1 MGGRPPGSEIHRM
14 ILLTFRDLVYR
25 RTRFIVVT
33 ILGAVVFA
41 LLFVMTG
48 LVNQFNLEPAD
59 TVEQFGA
66 EHWVLPEGV
75 TAPFTSVSVMPAAAF
90 DAVDAATKSPVVITR
105 SSVARR
111 DGEVPEEVVLVGFEP
126 GGIGA
131 PKVVEGRAPEVEGE
145 VSLDRTLGID
155 VGTEITMSGKPL
167 TVVGLTTD
175 TTVLAG
181 IPFAFLVLPEAQMLA
196 FTTTEVIGAVLV
208 SGELGPLPEGLASVS
223 SDEVVAQTLQPL
235 DGAIASIDLVRA
247 LLWVVA
253 AIIVGAVVYLSAL
266 DRQRDFAVLKAV
278 GTPNS
283 SLLGSLAVQA
293 VLIALGAVA
302 LAAIIQI
309 FLAPRFP
316 LPVTVPA
323 RAFWQLPLLAVL
335 MALAAGAIGMR
346 KVLRSD
352 PSQAFS
358 GAA

>member
-1 MGGRPPGSEIHRM
+1 M

-25 RTRFIVVT
+25 KTRFIVVT
-33 ILGAVVFA
+33 VLGAVVFA

-48 LVNQFNLEPAD
+48 LVNQFNLEPAE

-66 EHWVLPEGV
+66 EQWVLPEGV
-75 TAPFTSVSVMPAAAF
+75 SAPFTSVSVMPAAAF
-90 DAVDAATKSPVVITR
+90 DAVDAANKSAVVISR
-105 SSVARR
+105 SSVTEG
-111 DGEVPEEVVLVGFEP
+111 GEPEEVVLVGFEP
-126 GGIGA
+126 GGLGA
-131 PKVVEGRAPEVEGE
+131 PQVVEGREPAAAGE
-145 VSLDRTLGID
+145 VALDRSAGID
-155 VGTEITMSGKPL
+155 VDAAVTVGGQPF
-167 TVVGLTTD
+167 TVVGLTED
-175 TTVLAG
+175 ATVLAG
-181 IPFAFLVLPEAQMLA
+181 IPFAYLTLPEAQVLA
-196 FTTTEVIGAVLV
+196 FTSTAVISSVLV
-208 SGELGPLPEGLASVS
+208 SGDLGPLPPGLASLT
-223 SDEVVAQTLQPL
+223 SDEVVDQTLQPL

-283 SLLGSLAVQA
+283 SLLGSLALQA

-309 FLAPRFP
+309 FLAPQFP

-323 RAFWQLPLLAVL
+323 RAFWQLPLLAVV

-346 KVLRSD
+346 KVLKSD

>member
-1 MGGRPPGSEIHRM
+1 M
-14 ILLTFRDLVYR
+14 ILLTFRDLVFR
-25 RTRFIVVT
+25 KTRFIVVT
-33 ILGAVVFA
+33 VLGAVVFA

-66 EHWVLPEGV
+66 DEWVLPEGV
-75 TAPFTSVSVMPAAAF
+75 SAPFTSVSVMPVSAF
-90 DAVDAATKSPVVITR
+90 DAVDAETKSPVVITR
-105 SSVARR
+105 SSVS
-111 DGEVPEEVVLVGFEP
+111 DGGTPEEVVLVGFEP
-126 GGIGA
+126 GGLGA
-131 PKVVEGRAPEVEGE
+131 PMVVEGRAPEAPGE
-145 VSLDRTLGID
+145 VAVDDTAD
-155 VGTEITMSGKPL
+155 VGVGDDVTVSGEPF
-167 TVVGLTTD
+167 TVVGLTEK

-181 IPFAFLVLPEAQMLA
+181 IPFAYLTLPEAQMLA
-196 FTTTEVIGAVLV
+196 FTSTDVISSVLV
-208 SGELGPLPEGLASVS
+208 AGELGALPPGLASLT
-223 SDEVVAQTLQPL
+223 SDDVVDQTLQPL

-247 LLWVVA
+247 LLWIVA

-278 GTPNS
+278 GTSNS
-283 SLLGSLAVQA
+283 SLLGSLALQA

-309 FLAPRFP
+309 FLAPQFP
-316 LPVTVPA
+316 LPVTVPTK
-323 RAFWQLPLLAVL
+323 AFWQLPLLAVV

-346 KVLRSD
+346 KVLRAD

>member
-1 MGGRPPGSEIHRM
+1 ML
-14 ILLTFRDLVYR
+14 LLTFRDLMYR
-25 RTRFIVVT
+25 KTRFIVVT

-66 EHWVLPEGV
+66 DEWVLPEGV
-75 TAPFTSVSVMPAAAF
+75 SAPFTSVSVMPAAAL
-90 DAVDAATKSPVVITR
+90 DAVDAETKSAVVITR
-105 SSVARR
+105 SSLS
-111 DGEVPEEVVLVGFEP
+111 DGGMPEEVVLIGFEP
-126 GGIGA
+126 GGLGT
-131 PKVVEGRAPEVEGE
+131 PQVVEGRAPKGPGE
-145 VSLDRTLGID
+145 VAAD
-155 VGTEITMSGKPL
+155 VTADVEVGDDVALAGESF
-167 TVVGLTTD
+167 TVVGLTEN

-181 IPFAFLVLPEAQMLA
+181 IPFTYLTLPDAQMLA
-196 FTTTEVIGAVLV
+196 FTTTQVISSVLV
-208 SGELGPLPEGLASVS
+208 AGDLGPLPPGLASLTPDDVI
-223 SDEVVAQTLQPL
+223 EQTLAPL

-247 LLWVVA
+247 LLWIVA

-283 SLLGSLAVQA
+283 SLLGSLALQA

-309 FLAPRFP
+309 FLAPQFP
-316 LPVTVPA
+316 LPVTVPG
-323 RAFWQLPLLAVL
+323 RAFWQLPLLAVI

>member
-1 MGGRPPGSEIHRM
+1 ML
-14 ILLTFRDLVYR
+14 LLTFRDLMYR
-25 RTRFIVVT
+25 KTRFVVVT

-66 EHWVLPEGV
+66 DQWVLPEGV
-75 TAPFTSVSVMPAAAF
+75 SAPFTSVSVMPAAAF

-105 SSVARR
+105 SSLS
-111 DGEVPEEVVLVGFEP
+111 DGGTPEEVVLVGFEP
-126 GGIGA
+126 GGLGA
-131 PKVVEGRAPEVEGE
+131 PQIVEGRAPEGPGE
-145 VSLDRTLGID
+145 VAVDRTAGVEVGDD
-155 VGTEITMSGKPL
+155 VALAGEPF
-167 TVVGLTTD
+167 TVVGLTEN

-181 IPFAFLVLPEAQMLA
+181 IPFTYLTLPEAQMLA
-196 FTTTEVIGAVLV
+196 FTTTQVISSVLV
-208 SGELGPLPEGLASVS
+208 SGDLGPLPPGLASLT
-223 SDEVVAQTLQPL
+223 SDDVVEQTLAPL

-247 LLWVVA
+247 LLWIVA

-278 GTPNS
+278 GTSNS
-283 SLLGSLAVQA
+283 SLLGSLALQA

-309 FLAPRFP
+309 FLAPQFP
-316 LPVTVPA
+316 LPVTVPS
-323 RAFWQLPLLAVL
+323 RAFWQLPLLAVI

>member
-1 MGGRPPGSEIHRM
+1 M
-14 ILLTFRDLVYR
+14 ILLTFRDLMYR
-25 RTRFIVVT
+25 KTRFIVVT
-33 ILGAVVFA
+33 VLGAVVFA

-66 EHWVLPEGV
+66 DQWVLPEGV
-75 TAPFTSVSVMPAAAF
+75 SAPFTSVSVMPAAAF
-90 DAVDAATKSPVVITR
+90 DVVDAATKSPVVISR
-105 SSVARR
+105 SSVAEG
-111 DGEVPEEVVLVGFEP
+111 GEPEEVVLVGFEP
-126 GGIGA
+126 GGLGA
-131 PKVVEGRAPEVEGE
+131 PQVVEGREPDDVGE
-145 VSLDRTLGID
+145 VALDRSAGID
-155 VGTEITMSGKPL
+155 LDAAVTVGGQPF
-167 TVVGLTTD
+167 TVVGLTED

-181 IPFAFLVLPEAQMLA
+181 IPFAYLTLPEAQLLA
-196 FTTTEVIGAVLV
+196 FTSTEVISSVLV
-208 SGELGPLPEGLASVS
+208 SGELGPLPAGLASLT
-223 SDEVVAQTLQPL
+223 SDEVVDQTLQPL
-235 DGAIASIDLVRA
+235 EGAIASIDLVRA
-247 LLWVVA
+247 LLWIVA

-283 SLLGSLAVQA
+283 SLLGSLALQA

-309 FLAPRFP
+309 FLAPQFP
-316 LPVTVPA
+316 LPVTVPTK
-323 RAFWQLPLLAVL
+323 AFWQLPLLAVV

>member
-1 MGGRPPGSEIHRM
+1 M

-25 RTRFIVVT
+25 KTRFIVVT

-48 LVNQFNLEPAD
+48 LVNQFNLEPAE

-66 EHWVLPEGV
+66 DQWVLPEGV
-75 TAPFTSVSVMPAAAF
+75 SAPFTSVSVMPAAAF
-90 DAVDAATKSPVVITR
+90 DAVEATTKSPVVISR
-105 SSVARR
+105 SSVAQG
-111 DGEVPEEVVLVGFEP
+111 GEPEEVVLVGFEADGLGMP
-126 GGIGA
+126 QM
-131 PKVVEGRAPEVEGE
+131 VEGRAPGAAGE
-145 VSLDRTLGID
+145 VALDRSLDID
-155 VGTEITMSGKPL
+155 IGADITVAGAPF
-167 TVVGLTTD
+167 TVVGLTEA

-181 IPFAFLVLPEAQMLA
+181 IPFAYLTLPEAQMLA
-196 FTTTEVIGAVLV
+196 FTSTEVISSVLV
-208 SGELGPLPEGLASVS
+208 AGELGPLPAGLTSLS
-223 SDEVVAQTLQPL
+223 SDAVVAQTLQPL
-235 DGAIASIDLVRA
+235 EGAIASIDLVRA
-247 LLWVVA
+247 LLWIVA

-278 GTPNS
+278 GAPNS
-283 SLLGSLAVQA
+283 SLLGSLALQA

-302 LAAIIQI
+302 LAAIIQV

-323 RAFWQLPLLAVL
+323 RAFWQLPVLAVV

-358 GAA
+358 GAGA

>member
-1 MGGRPPGSEIHRM
+1 M

-25 RTRFIVVT
+25 KTRFIVVT
-33 ILGAVVFA
+33 VLGAVVFA

-66 EHWVLPEGV
+66 DHWVLPEGV
-75 TAPFTSVSVMPAAAF
+75 SAPFTSVSVMQAAAL

-105 SSVARR
+105 SSVS
-111 DGEVPEEVVLVGFEP
+111 DGGEPEEVVLVGFEP
-126 GGIGA
+126 GGLGT
-131 PKVVEGRAPEVEGE
+131 PQVVEGREPTAAGE
-145 VSLDRTLGID
+145 VALDRSAGISVD
-155 VGTEITMSGKPL
+155 AAVTVGGQPF
-167 TVVGLTTD
+167 TVVGLTED
-175 TTVLAG
+175 ATVLAG
-181 IPFAFLVLPEAQMLA
+181 IPFAYLTLPEAQMLA
-196 FTTTEVIGAVLV
+196 FTSTQVISSVLV
-208 SGELGPLPEGLASVS
+208 AGDVGPLPAGLASLT
-223 SDEVVAQTLQPL
+223 SDDVVDQTLQPL

-247 LLWVVA
+247 LLWIVA

-278 GTPNS
+278 GTANS
-283 SLLGSLAVQA
+283 SLLGSLALQA

-309 FLAPRFP
+309 FLAPQFP

-323 RAFWQLPLLAVL
+323 RAFWQLPLLAVV

>member
-1 MGGRPPGSEIHRM
+1 ML
-14 ILLTFRDLVYR
+14 LLTFRDLVYR
-25 RTRFIVVT
+25 KTRFIVVT
-33 ILGAVVFA
+33 VLGAVVFA

-66 EHWVLPEGV
+66 DEWVLPEGV
-75 TAPFTSVSVMPAAAF
+75 SAPFTSVSVMPAAAL
-90 DAVDAATKSPVVITR
+90 DAVDAENKSPVVITR
-105 SSVARR
+105 SSLS
-111 DGEVPEEVVLVGFEP
+111 DGDTPVEVVLVGFVP
-126 GGIGA
+126 GGLGA
-131 PKVVEGRAPEVEGE
+131 PQIIEGRAPDGPGE
-145 VSLDRTLGID
+145 VAVDESAGVEVGDD
-155 VGTEITMSGKPL
+155 VALAGEPF
-167 TVVGLTTD
+167 TVVGLTEN

-181 IPFAFLVLPEAQMLA
+181 IPFTYLTLPEAQVLA
-196 FTTTEVIGAVLV
+196 FTTTQVISSVLV
-208 SGELGPLPEGLASVS
+208 SGELGPLPPGLASLT
-223 SDEVVAQTLQPL
+223 SDDIVEQTLAPL

-247 LLWVVA
+247 LLWIVA

-278 GTPNS
+278 GTSNS
-283 SLLGSLAVQA
+283 SLLGSLALQA

-309 FLAPRFP
+309 FLAPQFP
-316 LPVTVPA
+316 LPVTVPS
-323 RAFWQLPLLAVL
+323 RAFWQLPLLAVI